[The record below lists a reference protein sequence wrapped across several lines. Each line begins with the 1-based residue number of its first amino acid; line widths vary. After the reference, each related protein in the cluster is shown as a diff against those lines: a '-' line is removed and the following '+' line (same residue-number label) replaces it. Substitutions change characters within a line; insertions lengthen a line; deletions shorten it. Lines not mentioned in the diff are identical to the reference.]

1 MSWQI
6 ALTVV
11 STAFQ
16 VYQKQQQRK
25 TEANWAYYNAN
36 LERQRAEENLKLNKI
51 QATQEELA
59 RRRNLADVQA
69 TQRARAG
76 YPTDSSPSF
85 LAIRA
90 DDETRAEEDID
101 NMWLMAS
108 ARGSEFRMQS
118 QAAVATMNSAKRR
131 SSSTSHENQVNKR
144 SKTFAH
150 VIAHTVVLLHFLL
163 MNELQL
169 TRCAC
174 DRASIFHLKSK
185 KRTICV

>member
-16 VYQKQQQRK
+16 VYQRQQQRK
-25 TEANWAYYNAN
+25 TEANWAYHNAN

-131 SSSTSHENQVNKR
+131 SSSTYG
-144 SKTFAH
+144 
-150 VIAHTVVLLHFLL
+150 L
-163 MNELQL
+163 MGDL
-169 TRCAC
+169 
-174 DRASIFHLKSK
+174 LKSGAK
-185 KRTICV
+185 IGRYMGGTGDTDGVT